1 MSFKKECLKMA
12 EKNILAY
19 FNTVEQAE
27 QIANQFKSM
36 GISDYQID
44 RVHKYPEGTADN
56 LMNPVTG
63 QIGSLSDLTLGDISG
78 DIGPLTAADTSAS
91 GLSDGGG
98 TSVTG
103 RDVLLAAIV
112 DESQYEQIRSQ
123 IRSNGGLI

>member
-1 MSFKKECLKMA
+1 MS

-27 QIANQFKSM
+27 EIANQLKNM
-36 GISDYQID
+36 GVSDYQID
-44 RVHKYPEGTADN
+44 RVHRYPEGTADQ

-78 DIGPLTAADTSAS
+78 DVGPLTATDPAAS
-91 GLSDGGG
+91 GMSDGGQN
-98 TSVTG
+98 SITG

-112 DESQYEQIRSQ
+112 DESQFEQLRNEIRSK
-123 IRSNGGLI
+123 GGLI

>member
-1 MSFKKECLKMA
+1 MKER
-12 EKNILAY
+12 NILAY

-27 QIANQFKSM
+27 AIANKIKSM
-36 GISDYQID
+36 GVKDVQID
-44 RVHKYPEGTADN
+44 RIDKYGGGTADH

-91 GLSDGGG
+91 GMSDGGG
-98 TSVTG
+98 SSVTG

-112 DESQYEQIRSQ
+112 DESQFEQLRQQIRSQ
-123 IRSNGGLI
+123 GGLI